1 MGAITRAFAN
11 NILTSGNFD
20 ASALS
25 GTLPA
30 LDGSSLTDVGQFLKL
45 SGPTTATN
53 VSVVDLTLS
62 TDYKIF
68 KLVIDQVEPA
78 VDGGLFRC
86 RFSVNGGSSFI
97 DSSNTYSWVT
107 QGVAGSGGDYTE
119 HNSKATNYGGLTKAS
134 LGDQSDEG
142 GAGVLEIIPNRSGLS
157 NPKGNY
163 YNYLGYRHDTS
174 NTYRGMLSQGKVE
187 SSGNDID
194 AVRVFF
200 DNGNIQTITY
210 TLYGVKN

>member
-1 MGAITRAFAN
+1 MGTITRTIAN
-11 NILTSGNFD
+11 NLTTG
-20 ASALS
+20 L
-25 GTLPA
+25 GT
-30 LDGSSLTDVGQFLKL
+30 GGFEKL
-45 SGPTTATN
+45 SGATTATN
-53 VSVVDLTLS
+53 VSSVDLTLS

-86 RFSVNGGSSFI
+86 RFSVDGGSSFI
-97 DSSNTYSWVT
+97 SSSAV
-107 QGVAGSGGDYTE
+107 
-119 HNSKATNYGGLTKAS
+119 NYGGLTKAA

-174 NTYRGMLSQGKVE
+174 NTYRGLLSQGKVE

-194 AVRVFF
+194 AVRVYF